1 MYTTTTFAPGYTIG
15 NFPGGFASL
24 TVDEKIDAFYQRYTV
39 WVLSYAKRLLD
50 VSDSGFAVLLLLNPY
65 FEMIACR
72 LQGVPASDR
81 RDRKRGYSSGKQW
94 KTGLQEV
101 FPEIKTSGKGED
113 TCKQLYLSVRNE
125 LAHYG
130 FISKPVGLSE
140 DYKDAIT
147 FGEPGQAVEISI
159 NPRAWCARICDHFD
173 QYIAQLKDPG
183 NQTLREKFL
192 CSFE

>member
-1 MYTTTTFAPGYTIG
+1 
-15 NFPGGFASL
+15 L

-50 VSDSGFAVLLLLNPY
+50 DPDSGFAVLLLLNSY

-72 LQGVPASDR
+72 LEGVPASVR
-81 RDRKRGYSSGKQW
+81 RDRKSGYNPGEHW
-94 KTGLQEV
+94 KAGLQEV
-101 FPEIKTSGKGED
+101 FPEIERLGNGED

-125 LAHYG
+125 LAHDG

-140 DYKDAIT
+140 DYRDAIT

-159 NPRAWCARICDHFD
+159 NPRGWCARICDHFD

-192 CSFE
+192 RSFE